1 MLRGSSKTVL
11 ITGASAGIGRATA
24 LHLARKGYVVVATS
38 RRKSRLDDIEREAS
52 DEGGRLVGVEM
63 DINSEDEVARVM
75 SGLANDVGPIDV
87 LVNNAGF
94 NTWGPVQGVSDE
106 EWKRQFETNVF
117 AVVRLIRATLPG
129 MIERGS
135 GTIINIGS
143 VAGRIGTPFNGAYA
157 ASKFALEGLSE
168 SLRIELS
175 PLGVRVAVVQPG
187 IFQTELW
194 DNQVQVPPDRPGSLP
209 YRRLMERYDWRHKRY
224 IGRAGDPIRVAK
236 AVEKIIRSKRPGF
249 RHPVGL
255 EARLGMLGA
264 RFIPERLFHAL
275 VSRAT
280 VR

>member
-1 MLRGSSKTVL
+1 M
-11 ITGASAGIGRATA
+11 
-24 LHLARKGYVVVATS
+24 
-38 RRKSRLDDIEREAS
+38 
-52 DEGGRLVGVEM
+52 
-63 DINSEDEVARVM
+63 
-75 SGLANDVGPIDV
+75 
-87 LVNNAGF
+87 
-94 NTWGPVQGVSDE
+94 SDE

-187 IFQTELW
+187 IFQTRAVG
-194 DNQVQVPPDRPGSLP
+194 QPGAGSAGQAGSAALP
-209 YRRLMERYDWRHKRY
+209 AADGALRLEAQALYRGALGTLSGWRR
-224 IGRAGDPIRVAK
+224 RWRRSSA
-236 AVEKIIRSKRPGF
+236 SKRPGF

-275 VSRAT
+275 VSRGDGQVAVFEETPPAT
-280 VR
+280 GSVRLGATRSMK